1 MVMVEVRK
9 PFKVKLND
17 GRIISFSPGQKVK
30 IMLAKKL
37 KELEERRL
45 VSVLWYYS

>member
-17 GRIISFSPGQKVK
+17 GRIISLSPGQKVK

-37 KELEERRL
+37 KELEEKRL